1 MRITYSECAFV
12 ALRTQHTKR
21 MRHIVI
27 SSLPSSTVPFPPYHI
42 NGVIFGGKKWT
53 QNMCFDILYKFYLQH
68 FSLYEEMSEIWSKMY
83 TGLHVKY
90 RLFVY
95 DFNLSWIFSIVLEKF
110 SNAKFHENPSTG
122 SRLVPW
128 RQTEGRKGRQ
138 FFEKFSNT
146 KFHENP
152 STGSRLVTW
161 RQTEGWKGRQFF
173 EKFSNTKFHENPST
187 GSRLVARRQVGG
199 RKGRKFFEKISN
211 TKFHEN
217 PSTGSRLVTWRQTE
231 GRKGRHSFSKNSQM
245 PNFMKIRPLVAVF
258 YHDDRRRGGRAGMT
272 KATVA
277 FRNFAKAPNNFTENT
292 TNIL

>member
-12 ALRTQHTKR
+12 ALRTQHTTR

-152 STGSRLVTW
+152 STGSRLVPW
-161 RQTEGWKGRQFF
+161 
-173 EKFSNTKFHENPST
+173 
-187 GSRLVARRQVGG
+187 RQVGG